1 MNEDYTKK
9 YEIIS
14 TPLITNNFCPLYTH
28 KIRYLLPDGVW
39 SNWHIRECVN
49 RPDAVVVVPFDP
61 ISKKVVFVEQFRIG
75 AIDKTDTPWLWE
87 IVAGLIEPKESP
99 ETTAIRE
106 VKEEIGLNVINL
118 LPLLQCLTSPGYSN
132 ERAYFYLATV
142 DASKL
147 DVRGG
152 NIEENEY
159 LYLHTLSL
167 DETFR
172 RLKSNFFKNSST
184 IIALQTLQN
193 NNILKNIL

>member
-1 MNEDYTKK
+1 M
-9 YEIIS
+9 
-14 TPLITNNFCPLYTH
+14 
-28 KIRYLLPDGVW
+28 
-39 SNWHIRECVN
+39 
-49 RPDAVVVVPFDP
+49 VVIPFDP
-61 ISKKVVFVEQFRIG
+61 IYKKIVFIEQFRIG
-75 AIDKTDTPWLWE
+75 AVNKSDTPWLWE

-106 VKEEIGLNVINL
+106 IKEEIGLDVINL
-118 LPLLQCLTSPGYSN
+118 FPLLQCLVSPGYSN
-132 ERAYFYLATV
+132 EFAYFYLATV

-147 DVRGG
+147 NTRGG
-152 NIEENEY
+152 NLEENEY

-193 NNILKNIL
+193 SDMLNKIL